1 MRQLPT
7 EGPCLSKSLMRKC
20 IIPHTCHTGSV
31 CDLWFHQIPLGKR
44 FKHVDATWRQ
54 AGTSEMFWS
63 IPNCFS
69 HFFMSG
75 DDQHQGESQDHRHL
89 RYWRAPGEV
98 ERMQRA
104 NRHAYYIFCA
114 RTMSN
119 ISRFSMV
126 SVQFSCWEW
135 GFGGLI
141 WFEDDSAQITL
152 DMVQKGLED
161 YLETKR
167 PLEGWE
173 DCNSSMKYLD
183 SWRFHKHT
191 SHQTE
196 MILWNKI
203 METLITG
210 KCGCALFHT
219 AL

>member
-69 HFFMSG
+69 RFFMSG

-104 NRHAYYIFCA
+104 NRHAYY
-114 RTMSN
+114 S
-119 ISRFSMV
+119 SPVGS
-126 SVQFSCWEW
+126 E
-135 GFGGLI
+135 
-141 WFEDDSAQITL
+141 
-152 DMVQKGLED
+152 GLED
-161 YLETKR
+161 WFDLKTTLRRSPLTWCRRAWRITLRRRGHLKGERIAIRPWSTWTREGFINIPLTKLRWFCETK
-167 PLEGWE
+167 
-173 DCNSSMKYLD
+173 
-183 SWRFHKHT
+183 
-191 SHQTE
+191 
-196 MILWNKI
+196 
-203 METLITG
+203 
-210 KCGCALFHT
+210 
-219 AL
+219 